1 MHYALAP
8 SPHLKSQ
15 DDSTPVA
22 PTPRRQRSTCE
33 RLAYDLPER
42 RMLEWTSLGLTLSN
56 FPSFC
61 LGLWYG
67 SVCTCDDGMV
77 WVGTPGVACEA
88 FTPSSPK
95 AESRS
100 CHRPKSPLYSAK
112 LHCRPTSGAAHTPLN
127 LHAAVVPRSGG
138 LSIPAQQKSRERA
151 KTVSRQS
158 SQKR

>member
-61 LGLWYG
+61 LGLWHG
-67 SVCTCDDGMV
+67 PVC
-77 WVGTPGVACEA
+77 
-88 FTPSSPK
+88 
-95 AESRS
+95 
-100 CHRPKSPLYSAK
+100 
-112 LHCRPTSGAAHTPLN
+112 TSGAGL
-127 LHAAVVPRSGG
+127 VGGG
-138 LSIPAQQKSRERA
+138 LGHAP
-151 KTVSRQS
+151 
-158 SQKR
+158 SQAGIGGALCGQEELVAAH